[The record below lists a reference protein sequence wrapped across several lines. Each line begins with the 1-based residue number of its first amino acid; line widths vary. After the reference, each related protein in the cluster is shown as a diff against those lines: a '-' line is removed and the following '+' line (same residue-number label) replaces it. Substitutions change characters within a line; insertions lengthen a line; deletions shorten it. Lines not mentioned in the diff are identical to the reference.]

1 MLGGAIL
8 GGSAGS
14 LAGGSVKCGNIAG
27 GMKRVLTGDSVTFGN
42 RGLVSGGL
50 SMGVVSGVLMSEVG
64 VGDW

>member
-42 RGLVSGGL
+42 RGLVSGGS
-50 SMGVVSGVLMSEVG
+50 SM
-64 VGDW
+64 